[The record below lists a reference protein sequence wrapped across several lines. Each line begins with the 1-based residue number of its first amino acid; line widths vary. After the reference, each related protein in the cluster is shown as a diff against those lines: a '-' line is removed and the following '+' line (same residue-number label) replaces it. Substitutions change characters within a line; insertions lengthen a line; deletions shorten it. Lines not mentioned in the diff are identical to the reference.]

1 MQNTVMTLAA
11 IRCAG
16 LDVTSAGSSGTTGV
30 CGVGWGLHECQIPH

>member
-1 MQNTVMTLAA
+1 MQNTVMTVAA

-30 CGVGWGLHECQIPH
+30 CVGGGLHECQIPH